1 MPSSLVKVSKHFR
14 GTHHLHLQG
23 QSVSQARNY
32 HKEGRACCLLHAG
45 LLPGLVSDFE
55 DGGYILL
62 KCQLTSTELHGA
74 IS

>member
-1 MPSSLVKVSKHFR
+1 MPSSLVKVSQHFS
-14 GTHHLHLQG
+14 GTYHLHLQG

-45 LLPGLVSDFE
+45 LLRGLLFDFE
-55 DGGYILL
+55 DGGHILL
-62 KCQLTSTELHGA
+62 KCQLTFTELHGA